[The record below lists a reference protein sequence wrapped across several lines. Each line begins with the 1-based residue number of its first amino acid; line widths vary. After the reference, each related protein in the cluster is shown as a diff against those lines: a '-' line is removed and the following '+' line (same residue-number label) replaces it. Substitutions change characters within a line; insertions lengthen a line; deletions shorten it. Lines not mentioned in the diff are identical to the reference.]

1 MSTAALKN
9 LVAPPV
15 AAAQQAAG
23 TVAPRNTAPAT
34 VADLLTDDRIKKQ
47 IALAVP
53 KHMNPERLARVML
66 TEVRKN
72 PELAKAEPGSFMAAF
87 MQAAQLGLE
96 PGGALGHCYLLPF
109 YNKRK
114 GVVEV
119 QFILG
124 YKGMLDLARRSGEI
138 ESIEVRAV
146 YQHDKF
152 HVAFGLDSDLQHVPN
167 FDVEDP
173 GGIRFVYAVAKLRG
187 GGRQFEVMPI
197 RDILKVRD
205 GSQGYKSAK
214 QYNRTDTP
222 WIQHFEEMAKK
233 TVLRRMFKYL
243 PVSIEAA
250 RAAGNDD
257 AIDMGLPTDAI
268 VFEDGQ
274 TIDPAS
280 PGADQETGEIKGA
293 GSEDAVTT
301 AGAGQAGA
309 TAAIGNDPSPTLPQ
323 DAGKAQKPEDEAVA
337 VEQKLAP
344 GMEDHAD
351 FLAGMGDPA
360 AAAAIGERQGRR
372 R

>member
-9 LVAPPV
+9 LVAP
-15 AAAQQAAG
+15 AATAGGAPAAG
-23 TVAPRNTAPAT
+23 AVTQRNTAPAT
-34 VADLLTDDRIKKQ
+34 VADLLTDDRVKKQ

-96 PGGALGHCYLLPF
+96 PGGALGHCYLIPF
-109 YNKRK
+109 YNSRK
-114 GVVEV
+114 GVTEV

-138 ESIEVRAV
+138 ESIEVRV
-146 YQHDKF
+146 VHERDKF
-152 HVAFGLDSDLQHVPN
+152 HVAFGLDSDLQHVPD
-167 FDVEDP
+167 FDSEDP
-173 GGIRFVYAVAKLRG
+173 GAIRFVYAVAKLRG
-187 GGRQFEVMPI
+187 GGRQFEVMPM
-197 RDILKVRD
+197 RDILKVRN
-205 GSQGYKSAK
+205 GSQGYKRAAAK
-214 QYNRTDTP
+214 NNTDTP

-250 RAAGNDD
+250 RAASNDD

-268 VFEDGQ
+268 VFDDGQ
-274 TIDPAS
+274 TIEPAV
-280 PGADQETGEIKGA
+280 DKDTGEITGA
-293 GSEDAVTT
+293 VDAAVA

-309 TAAIGNDPSPTLPQ
+309 TAAIGNDPSPTLQ
-323 DAGKAQKPEDEAVA
+323 QAAGGAQEPEA

-351 FLAGMGDPA
+351 FLAGMGDA
-360 AAAAIGERQGRR
+360 AAAAALNERQGRR